1 MANILFNFY
10 GNQMVDNVNMFLSL
24 RKLNAIALFL
34 MDIYIGK
41 KKFSCITVSS
51 IILIV
56 GGSFVI
62 GYDKLDSNY
71 IGYLVVIGN
80 NLMSLLYTKYSEVF
94 RSWTGFSNLKLLVY
108 NAYICNPILLA
119 GIFITGEYKRL
130 LAYLSNNAEGIEEK
144 YYGYY
149 GAGFF
154 LFLSCFFCFILT
166 SSFFISNEKIS
177 SLMTNLLN
185 NSRTIFISASLYF
198 FDKSRNELNL
208 RMIIGLS
215 MSTIGAIFIN
225 AENLINNLIFNTGKK
240 KEEKDDNKGTEMLE
254 IKDGEEKDDKK

>member
-1 MANILFNFY
+1 
-10 GNQMVDNVNMFLSL
+10 MF
-24 RKLNAIALFL
+24 R
-34 MDIYIGK
+34 
-41 KKFSCITVSS
+41 
-51 IILIV
+51 
-56 GGSFVI
+56 
-62 GYDKLDSNY
+62 
-71 IGYLVVIGN
+71 
-80 NLMSLLYTKYSEVF
+80 NL
-94 RSWTGFSNLKLLVY
+94 TGFSNLKLLVY

-130 LAYLSNNAEGIEEK
+130 LVYFSNNAEGIDEK

-149 GAGFF
+149 GTFFF
-154 LFLSCFFCFILT
+154 LFLSAFFCFILT

-198 FDKSRNELNL
+198 FDSSKNELNL

-225 AENLINNLIFNTGKK
+225 AENLINNLIFNTSSKKEK
-240 KEEKDDNKGTEMLE
+240 KEEKDKEKGTEL
-254 IKDGEEKDDKK
+254 IDIQDKEEKGEKKEEK